1 MQILRLAYTTQFLI
15 ALIAI
20 FLLWSEVGGQGH
32 LDLVPWYWKL
42 ALGAGAALCVVK
54 ATAAAVASDAAWNG
68 KTLKW
73 FGLMLILL
81 LACGLA
87 SYYAH
92 LYFEEEDNDED
103 QDNSALSMS
112 APVLY
117 GVNRLP

>member
-20 FLLWSEVGGQGH
+20 FLLWSQVGGQGH
-32 LDLVPWYWKL
+32 LDLMPWYWKL
-42 ALGAGAALCVVK
+42 GLGTGTAFCAVK
-54 ATAAAVASDAAWNG
+54 ATAAAVNSKLTWNG

-73 FGLMLILL
+73 FGLMLALL

-92 LYFEEEDNDED
+92 VYFEEDNNDQD
-103 QDNSALSMS
+103 QDNSSLSMLVAIRS
-112 APVLY
+112 MKV
-117 GVNRLP
+117 